1 MKKIIKYTVKII
13 VWLFSGIIIL
23 IAVLALAIQLPV
35 VKTQIVKIAEKQVN
49 KILEADIAVGKLS
62 GNFFTHLQLDDVSLI
77 VLEKDTLAHISSLQ
91 VRYKLLPLL
100 KGKILVKEVIINN
113 PYVHLAQL
121 QDSTW
126 NVQYIVKPSEDDSD
140 TSSFNMLV
148 QIEHVL
154 LNNGDV
160 KIDAFD
166 SIIPRKI
173 QELYLDASG
182 HYATNSQAV
191 DLKELR
197 FSAYKPDVQ
206 IQKLN
211 LQFEG
216 DKEFLR
222 VKNLFLQ
229 TAKNTIEING
239 AYSLSQK
246 EKSEINLNTQ
256 PIVLEEFAFILP
268 KGFQLQA
275 KPELL
280 LNAMLEDYHLEANLQ
295 LKEDNKG
302 INLHLISDY
311 LLAYFLDTNAI
322 SPQYELALNIDQ
334 LNLRHWL
341 GNPNLNY
348 IIDGQLNADGKG
360 LEPLTMQANLNGNF
374 NDLTLY
380 GKSIEKLGLD
390 IHYMAGDANGEIEGR
405 GSFGYIH
412 LVPNIKQ
419 ITGKRPS
426 YQADLIAKN
435 FNLVPLLGDTTY
447 KSNINLN
454 ASVQGSGLD
463 LEKITANGIIEVLPS
478 SIMGYAIDTLFAD
491 VDFINQNIIIHSLFT
506 EALSTNIQASG
517 NYNLKGQSDIILNA
531 TISDASQIAEVIKLE
546 EFETTLDLQA
556 HLWGTI
562 DSLQARANILV
573 GNTRYENISLDSLS
587 LIAEGELIG
596 KNIEAKGNLQAH
608 KLIANG
614 ITLDLIELD
623 VETDTENFHLD
634 ANIDSK
640 DIQAKVNTSVQLA
653 ENIDIA
659 LYQLDLGYKGYD
671 WQLAKDTA
679 FVSIG
684 NTKYTINDFLLTS
697 PDRDSVQII
706 SINGEIDR
714 VGEQNLSVELANIS
728 LEKIAGIFL
737 PDQSIKGFLDLNIFL
752 DGSAQLPIVQ
762 GNINI
767 DSASLQNYHFTVF
780 TGEIGYEN
788 HALAADINII
798 PQDSGQLSVK
808 GMIPGEIRLDSMLFN
823 VVPKE
828 TDSLNL
834 ELLIDKLP
842 LSIIN
847 IFFPTDE
854 INGHVDSKISFN
866 GTLKNP
872 DLEGNVNLVD
882 GKLALKKY
890 GIDYKNIQMDISV
903 DNNFIQID
911 TFLVESKKGN
921 MQATGKVEFDSQ
933 IYNSDLNT
941 SELVVKFDKFKPIDH
956 KQYNIEL
963 QGEVDLKAEKDSIR
977 FSGDITIPEALV
989 YLPVVMNLMGRTTAS
1004 TIPLPLLVQELQ
1016 KDSIMHQDTVIE
1028 IAQIDSLE
1036 NAKPKFNFLDNLQG
1050 DLKVSIPRNTWI
1062 KNDDMRLELSGDVQ
1076 LMKHREFFE
1085 LFGTIDVI
1093 RGQYNLLGKVFVI
1106 QSGTVTL
1113 HGGEEIDPILNIE
1126 AVYSFRDNNRVKRD
1140 LTVIASGEI
1149 SSLDIKF
1156 TYEGSDISEGDAVS
1170 YILFGMNMDALA
1182 SGQQQSLNAGL
1193 DAANLAKTAAAS
1205 IISSQLTKLLG
1216 NTLNV
1221 DYVEFKSNS
1230 SFDNASFVVG
1240 KYITNKLFVS
1250 YEQNI
1255 GKLEDK
1261 DVARYEMTM
1270 EYELFKFLFL
1280 QLTSS
1285 SISNGADI
1293 IFKFNSKK

>member
-1 MKKIIKYTVKII
+1 M
-13 VWLFSGIIIL
+13 
-23 IAVLALAIQLPV
+23 LAIAIQLPII
-35 VKTQIVKIAEKQVN
+35 KIQIVKIAEKQVN

-62 GNFFTHLQLDDVSLI
+62 GNFFTHLQLNDVLLT
-77 VLEKDTLAHISSLQ
+77 VLENDTLAYVPSLQ
-91 VRYKLLPLL
+91 LRYKLLPLL
-100 KGKILVKEVIINN
+100 KGKIVITKVVIED

-126 NVQYIVKPSEDDSD
+126 NVQYIVKPSKDDSD
-140 TSSFNMLV
+140 TRSSFTMLV
-148 QIEHVL
+148 QIEHAL
-154 LNNGDV
+154 LNNGNV

-166 SIIPRKI
+166 NIIPRKI

-182 HYATNSQAV
+182 HYATNSQTV

-206 IQKLN
+206 LQKLN

-229 TAKNTIEING
+229 TAQNTIEING

-246 EKSEINLNTQ
+246 GKSEINLNTQ
-256 PIVLEEFAFILP
+256 PIVLKEFAFILP
-268 KGFQLQA
+268 DGFQLQA
-275 KPELL
+275 QPKLL
-280 LNAMLEDYHLEANLQ
+280 FNAILENYHLEANLQ
-295 LKEDNKG
+295 LKEDKKG
-302 INLHLISDY
+302 IDLQFISDY
-311 LLAYFLDTNAI
+311 LLAYFWDTNAI
-322 SPQYELALNIDQ
+322 SPQYELVLKIDR
-334 LNLRHWL
+334 LNLQHWL
-341 GNPNLNY
+341 GNPDLNY
-348 IIDGQLNADGKG
+348 IIDGQLNADGTG
-360 LEPLTMQANLNGNF
+360 LELSTMQANLTGNF

-380 GKSIEKLGLD
+380 GKSIEKLDLD
-390 IHYMAGDANGEIEGR
+390 IHYLAGDVNGEIEGR
-405 GSFGYIH
+405 GDFGYIH
-412 LVPNIKQ
+412 LVPNVKQ

-435 FNLVPLLGDTTY
+435 FNLVPFLGDTTY

-454 ASVQGSGLD
+454 VSVQGSGLD
-463 LEKITANGIIEVLPS
+463 LEKIAANGIIEVLPS

-491 VDFINQNIIIHSLFT
+491 VDFMNRNIIIHSLFA
-506 EALSTNIQASG
+506 EALLTKIQASG
-517 NYNLKGQSDIILNA
+517 NYNLKGQSDIILDVSVA
-531 TISDASQIAEVIKLE
+531 DASQIAEIIKLR

-556 HLWGTI
+556 HLWGTT
-562 DSLQARANILV
+562 DSLHALTNILV

-587 LIAEGELIG
+587 FAAEGQLTG
-596 KNIEAKGNLQAH
+596 KNIEAKGNIQVH
-608 KLIANG
+608 KLNANG
-614 ITLDLIELD
+614 IILDLIELD
-623 VETDTENFHLD
+623 VATDSKNFHLD
-634 ANIDSK
+634 ANVDSK

-684 NTKYTINDFLLTS
+684 NTKYIVNDFLLTS
-697 PDRDSVQII
+697 IGRDSAQII

-714 VGEQNLSVELANIS
+714 AGKQNLSIELTNIS
-728 LEKIAGIFL
+728 LEKIAGIFI
-737 PDQSIKGFLDLNIFL
+737 PNQSIKGFLDLNISM
-752 DGSAQLPIVQ
+752 DGHAQFPVIQ

-767 DSASLQNYHFTVF
+767 YSASLQDYHFTVF
-780 TGEIGYEN
+780 TGKVGYEN

-798 PQDSGQLSVK
+798 PQDSGRLSIK

-847 IFFPTDE
+847 VFFPADE
-854 INGHVDSKISFN
+854 IKGYVDSKITFN
-866 GTLKNP
+866 GTLQDPN
-872 DLEGNVNLVD
+872 LEGNVNLVD

-890 GIDYKNIQMDISV
+890 GIDYKNIQTDISV

-911 TFLVESKKGN
+911 TFLIESKKGS

-941 SELVVKFDKFKPIDH
+941 SELIVKFNKFKPIDH

-977 FSGDITIPEALV
+977 FSGDVTIPEALV
-989 YLPVVMNLMGRTTAS
+989 YLPAVMNLMGKSTAS
-1004 TIPLPLLVQELQ
+1004 TMPLPLLIQELQ
-1016 KDSIMHQDTVIE
+1016 KDSIIYQDTIIE

-1036 NAKPKFNFLDNLQG
+1036 NTKPKFNFLNNLQG
-1050 DLKVSIPRNTWI
+1050 NLKVSIPRNVWI
-1062 KNDDMRLELSGDVQ
+1062 KNDDMRLELSGDVE
-1076 LMKHREFFE
+1076 LMKHRDFFE

-1106 QSGTVTL
+1106 QSGTITL
-1113 HGGEEIDPILNIE
+1113 HGGEKIVPILNIE
-1126 AVYSFRDNNRVKRD
+1126 AVYSFRDNNRAKRD

-1156 TYEGSDISEGDAVS
+1156 AYEGRNISEGDAVS

-1182 SGQQQSLNAGL
+1182 SGQQQSLSAGL

-1221 DYVEFKSNS
+1221 DYIEFRSNS

-1293 IFKFNSKK
+1293 IFKLNSKK